1 MMGLCQYINK
11 ENGYMKMDKYK
22 VVEKFVSIN
31 GEGKRAGELACFIR
45 FAGCNLNCSY
55 CDTHWANEPEVA
67 FELLDTDEIID
78 FINESGALNVTLT
91 GGEPLLQGEDKIKFL
106 INEILNRPDS
116 RAERIEIE
124 TNGAVSIR
132 PFTDYDSRVSLT
144 MDYKLPGSGM
154 EEYMLIENFGYLRK
168 NDTVKFV
175 ISDEKDMARA
185 AEIVKEYRLDERF
198 TVYFSTAFSRIKP
211 ADVVAY
217 MIEHKLNRVKLQLQ
231 LHKYIWE
238 PDKRGV

>member
-1 MMGLCQYINK
+1 
-11 ENGYMKMDKYK
+11 MDKFK

-55 CDTHWANEPEVA
+55 CDTHWANEPEAA
-67 FELLDTDEIID
+67 FELLGADEIID

-91 GGEPLLQGEDKIKFL
+91 GGEPMLQGEGKIMEL
-106 INEILNRPDS
+106 VSGICS
-116 RAERIEIE
+116 MTGCRIEIE
-124 TNGAVSIR
+124 TNGAADLLMFSVTDYGKRVSI
-132 PFTDYDSRVSLT
+132 T

-154 EEYMLIENFGYLRK
+154 EEYMLLENFKYLRK

-175 ISDEKDMARA
+175 ISDENDMERA

-198 TVYFSTAFSRIKP
+198 TVFFSTAFSRMKP

-217 MIEHKLNRVKLQLQ
+217 MIEHKLNKVKLQLQ

>member
-1 MMGLCQYINK
+1 
-11 ENGYMKMDKYK
+11 MDKYK

-55 CDTHWANEPEVA
+55 CDTHWANEPDVA
-67 FELLDTDEIID
+67 FELLGADEIID

-91 GGEPLLQGEDKIKFL
+91 GGEPLLQGEGEMLKL
-106 INEILNRPDS
+106 IGEICS
-116 RAERIEIE
+116 RTDCRVEIE
-124 TNGAVSIR
+124 TNGAVDVCF
-132 PFTDYDSRVSLT
+132 FTECGNRVSIT

-154 EEYMLIENFGYLRK
+154 EEYMLLENFGYLRRS
-168 NDTVKFV
+168 DTVKFV
-175 ISDEKDMARA
+175 ISDERDMKRA
-185 AEIVKEYRLDERF
+185 VEIVKKYRLDERF
-198 TVYFSTAFSRIKP
+198 TVFFSTAFSRIKP

-217 MIEHKLNRVKLQLQ
+217 MIEHKLNKVKLQLQ

>member
-1 MMGLCQYINK
+1 MN
-11 ENGYMKMDKYK
+11 KYK

-55 CDTHWANEPEVA
+55 CDTHWANEPDAA
-67 FELLDTDEIID
+67 FELLDADEIVD

-91 GGEPLLQGEDKIKFL
+91 GGEPLMQGEGEMLSL
-106 INEILNRPDS
+106 IHVILIETDCDV
-116 RAERIEIE
+116 EIE
-124 TNGAVSIR
+124 TNGAMDLYMFTDFGKQVSI
-132 PFTDYDSRVSLT
+132 T

-154 EEYMLIENFGYLRK
+154 EEYMLVENFKYLRK

-175 ISDEKDMARA
+175 ISDEKDMERA
-185 AEIVKEYRLDERF
+185 VEIVKKYSLDKRL
-198 TVYFSTAFSRIKP
+198 TVILSTAFSRIKP

-231 LHKYIWE
+231 MHKYIWE